1 MSEVTHSRRDS
12 LNHFTLPG
20 DDNSKKPRSYLFE
33 KLLNTDFFT
42 KLWGA
47 IVYRRQQEKMLFS
60 TEVVVITQSLSI
72 NEAAPYRDTKST
84 LPQRLDKYITPVAS
98 PLSAIIV
105 QISPLMR
112 NSYDATPF

>member
-47 IVYRRQQEKMLFS
+47 IVYRRQEKMLFN

-84 LPQRLDKYITPVAS
+84 LPQRLDKYIPPVAS